1 MNTISDASYQPLT
14 KDSINNL
21 PATTGIYVFKTGDS
35 IYYVGKSTNIRAR
48 VKSHVE
54 NAKVDPKERAIIE
67 ASKEIGYTVADSE
80 FAALILES
88 ELIRRHK
95 PKYNSRWRDDKSFI
109 YIKVTKGTYPKIYP
123 VRQENDG
130 KSLYFGPFSSQR
142 NVLEILRYIRTIF
155 PYCAQKKIGSRPCF
169 YSKIGLCNPCPN
181 EVEKNK
187 DDPLKKKQKQAYRQ
201 NIRNIVKVLR
211 GNTDLVLKA
220 LYQKL
225 KILSKEEQFEQAII
239 MRNQI
244 YEFEQL
250 IHLRSFSHNTS
261 SNYNRSTE
269 SVEHLLI
276 ILKPFFPKLDK
287 LHRIE
292 CYDISNLGGKDSTSS
307 MVVFSDGLIDKTRY
321 RKFKIKN
328 LRLTSDFEMLAETLE
343 RRFNHKTWEGPDLIV
358 IDGGKPQLAVIK
370 EVLKK
375 RSIKIPFIGI
385 AKHPDRLVIGVEKF
399 PTIRPAFHNLGFSM
413 IRYIRD
419 ESHRFARKY
428 HRYLRNKH
436 LLPL

>member
-1 MNTISDASYQPLT
+1 MNTISDASYKPLNR
-14 KDSINNL
+14 DSVNNL
-21 PATTGIYVFKTGDS
+21 PATAGIYVFKTGRD
-35 IYYVGKSTNIRAR
+35 IFYVGKSTNIRAR
-48 VKSHVE
+48 VRSHIE
-54 NAKVDPKERAIIE
+54 NAKADAKEKAIIE
-67 ASKEIGYTVADSE
+67 ASKEIGYMIADSE

-95 PKYNSRWRDDKSFI
+95 PKYNSRWRDDKSYI
-109 YIKVTKGTYPKIYP
+109 YIKVTKETYPKIYP

-155 PYCAQKKIGSRPCF
+155 PYCAQKKIGNRPCF
-169 YSKIGLCNPCPN
+169 YSKIALCNPCPN
-181 EVEKNK
+181 EIEKNK
-187 DDPLKKKQKQAYRQ
+187 DQELKKNQKHIYRQ

-211 GNTDLVLKA
+211 GNTDLVLKT

-225 KILSKEEQFEQAII
+225 KTLSKDEQFEEAII
-239 MRNQI
+239 IRNQI

-250 IHLRSFSHNTS
+250 IHLRSFSNVTS
-261 SNYNRSTE
+261 PNYNRSTE
-269 SVEHLLI
+269 SIEHLLI
-276 ILKPFFPKLDK
+276 ILKPFFPELKK

-307 MVVFSDGLIDKTRY
+307 MVVFSDGLIDKTQY

-328 LRLTSDFEMLAETLE
+328 LKLTSDFEMLAEILE
-343 RRFNHKTWEGPDLIV
+343 RRFNHKTWEAPDLIV
-358 IDGGKPQLAVIK
+358 IDGGKPQLAVIN

-375 RSIKIPFIGI
+375 RAIDIPFIGI
-385 AKHPDRLVIGVEKF
+385 AKHPDRLVIGVETF
-399 PTIRPAFHNLGFSM
+399 PTIRPAFHNLGFNM